1 MILHRIPWSALLKV
15 FSLVALL
22 LLVVAF
28 FLLPAMAST
37 KTLLALDFE
46 VFGRV
51 QGVFFRKFT
60 QQQASALGL
69 RGWVKN
75 TMTKSVVG
83 QIEGDGAKVEQMK
96 VWLKETGSPKSR
108 IDKVAFS
115 NQREIDRYSFQTFE
129 IRR

>member
-1 MILHRIPWSALLKV
+1 MGWSALLKI
-15 FSLVALL
+15 FSLVTLL

-83 QIEGDGAKVEQMK
+83 HIEGDGEKVEQMK
-96 VWLKETGSPKSR
+96 VWLKETGSPQSR